1 VDFKIASR
9 VFWVT
14 CSANFRG
21 VDATMRDQLL
31 AHQAKLHKQDWHM
44 DEYKAAWNA
53 VYHEIMAVYRQKLED
68 YVYKFMHSAAG
79 KHFKSTFEL
88 NKQKHLNTP
97 MFQIDFLGKY
107 DGKAGVDWGMTQV
120 HEIFSALD
128 ELWNSAAYTI
138 VLIVPPRTMLTMKG

>member
-1 VDFKIASR
+1 
-9 VFWVT
+9 
-14 CSANFRG
+14 
-21 VDATMRDQLL
+21 
-31 AHQAKLHKQDWHM
+31 M